1 MLAVFIAKWNTS
13 DHFSNKF
20 SFIEKLIHCIENTN
34 VPYNVQEWDT
44 EKGDA
49 LEHKKRMKSN
59 LKEIVAVIWIK
70 TFFNVLL
77 HLPTFHLGN

>member
-1 MLAVFIAKWNTS
+1 MMAVFIAKWNTS
-13 DHFSNKF
+13 DHFANKF

-44 EKGDA
+44 EKGGA
-49 LEHKKRMKSN
+49 LEHKKRMEYN

-70 TFFNVLL
+70 TFFNILL
-77 HLPTFHLGN
+77 HLPIFHLGN